1 MGEEGPNVPDDVER
15 VRVHP
20 SVTVIPERAF
30 SYRRKLTEIELCDG
44 LLEIGG
50 HSFSNCVALRQLR
63 IPSTVKI
70 IGLNAF
76 KKLPVS
82 LFHLPDSD
90 ITNFRS
96 PPLALITTIPES
108 LFCECECM
116 FSLEIPENVTRID
129 RWAFYFC
136 HNLRNIAIPHN
147 IDISNDAF
155 MVCTDLRQLFEYS
168 AERIITA
175 LKSRF
180 ENLRIHKLIYYQSY
194 NNLTVDQLIE
204 ATNRR
209 CGQRRS
215 MRSKLDPT
223 GKQKDCLGMTPL
235 NILSC
240 STIHRIELYKIL
252 IEKYPESLIA
262 EDRWGALPLLY
273 AIRGNAPKEI
283 VQLLVESYQSI
294 HPNHTFN
301 WNKMVETMGQA
312 DAPNERIQNLISIQ
326 QQSFPKQS
334 IHWDRVLEKAVV
346 SPSRQFFCVPSAQ
359 SFANLIR
366 SSISSRLNAVGVKQW
381 RDDFNWNGRCSNRY

>member
-1 MGEEGPNVPDDVER
+1 MGEEGPTVPDDVEH

-30 SYRRKLTEIELCDG
+30 SYRRKLTEIELYDG

-50 HSFSNCVALRQLR
+50 HAFCNCVALRQLR

-70 IGLNAF
+70 IGRLAF
-76 KKLPVS
+76 CGVPLQT
-82 LFHLPDSD
+82 LYLPDSVV
-90 ITNFRS
+90 
-96 PPLALITTIPES
+96 ITTIPES

-147 IDISNDAF
+147 IEISNDAF

-168 AERIITA
+168 AERIINA
-175 LKSRF
+175 LKHRF
-180 ENLRIHKLIYYQSY
+180 ENLPIHKLIYYQSY

-312 DAPNERIQNLISIQ
+312 DAPNERIQILSVYSSNGSLNNQFIGTE
-326 QQSFPKQS
+326 FLRKQ
-334 IHWDRVLEKAVV
+334 
-346 SPSRQFFCVPSAQ
+346 
-359 SFANLIR
+359 
-366 SSISSRLNAVGVKQW
+366 
-381 RDDFNWNGRCSNRY
+381 